1 MFSCFSIAFLWGGSQ
16 NSFRKLGQDDDV
28 MDEDKSNKME
38 KFKMEDGL
46 KVVEKVNDDRKERL
60 IERRVE

>member
-1 MFSCFSIAFLWGGSQ
+1 
-16 NSFRKLGQDDDV
+16 